1 MKRNIEISRF
11 TNKKADA
18 DELKIV
24 RKLSNKLFGYLN
36 KEETFKKLKSLHTK
50 GNSSQKIQDVII
62 YRLKELGFESEK
74 KGLFKLYNSQ
84 LRPDYYKKLN
94 KSGIIVEVERGKTL
108 KNNMDLLD
116 VWKCHI
122 CEEANHLFLIVPKE
136 ISHTPN
142 CYSACRKRLGLFF
155 IKRNYINID
164 SLTLFG
170 Y

>member
-62 YRLKELGFESEK
+62 YRLKDIF
-74 KGLFKLYNSQ
+74 
-84 LRPDYYKKLN
+84 
-94 KSGIIVEVERGKTL
+94 
-108 KNNMDLLD
+108 
-116 VWKCHI
+116 
-122 CEEANHLFLIVPKE
+122 
-136 ISHTPN
+136 
-142 CYSACRKRLGLFF
+142 
-155 IKRNYINID
+155 
-164 SLTLFG
+164 
-170 Y
+170 